1 VHRARKLSTVLGT
14 TSPKSPMTI
23 LPAGSP
29 PTSTSKKHLLF
40 TFACS
45 STAPC
50 SRQTDKI
57 RLLMKLSTP
66 ARPRVGEPRV
76 VVGEERACLCGR
88 RADDEVGAVAA
99 GRGAGAEAEAERE
112 SARGGG
118 GARAAEG
125 EEAVARRREGG
136 GGAHGRPASHGGGG
150 APASASALAWLIG
163 FDSDWRVL
171 ALARRQE
178 RLG

>member
-1 VHRARKLSTVLGT
+1 MAKWRSDYQRGGAEPTSAQGAEVVHRLGDDF
-14 TSPKSPMTI
+14 PEEPDDDPPRG
-23 LPAGSP
+23 LPADLDVEEAFAV
-29 PTSTSKKHLLF
+29 HL
-40 TFACS
+40 
-45 STAPC
+45 
-50 SRQTDKI
+50 
-57 RLLMKLSTP
+57 RLQLHGP
-66 ARPRVGEPRV
+66 
-76 VVGEERACLCGR
+76 LCGR

>member
-1 VHRARKLSTVLGT
+1 MHRARKLSTVLGT

-76 VVGEERACLCGR
+76 VVGKRGLASAAPRGR
-88 RADDEVGAVAA
+88 RGRRVA
-99 GRGAGAEAEAERE
+99 RGAGLERRRRR
-112 SARGGG
+112 SGVRPRGGGAPQPRERRRWRG
-118 GARAAEG
+118 GARAEG
-125 EEAVARRREGG
+125 EHTAGLQAMAVGELLRRRLRLLGLSDSIRIGECSRWRGG
-136 GGAHGRPASHGGGG
+136 R
-150 APASASALAWLIG
+150 
-163 FDSDWRVL
+163 SDWGR
-171 ALARRQE
+171 
-178 RLG
+178 